1 MLKIVEFVSRHKDNQ
16 GLIDFKP
23 RTRTLIVTDKN
34 AHRVHDEFKAF
45 VAQGVHNETSRMYET
60 FNELDPVGANRA
72 LAHFLI
78 DNPDAQPHKVE
89 SVLKSELVKH
99 TTTKHWLFDVDMSVR
114 TKDEV
119 VAFINDLSDKAVI
132 DVRDTKSG
140 YAVVTEHGFDV
151 RALTER
157 YPDIEVKR
165 TNGSLY
171 VTSQT
176 KVWSA

>member
-1 MLKIVEFVSRHKDNQ
+1 MLKIVEFVSRNKDNQ

-34 AHRVHDEFKAF
+34 AHHVDDEFKAF
-45 VAQGVHNETSRMYET
+45 VEQGVYQETSRMYET

-78 DNPDAQPHKVE
+78 DHPDATPDKVQR
-89 SVLKSELVKH
+89 VLKSELVKH
-99 TTTKHWLFDVDMSVR
+99 TITKHWLFDVDMQVR

-119 VAFINDLSDKAVI
+119 VAFINDLSDNAVI

-151 RALTER
+151 RALTKR

-171 VTSQT
+171 VTSRT
-176 KVWSA
+176 KVWS

>member
-34 AHRVHDEFKAF
+34 VHHVNDEFKAF
-45 VAQGVHNETSRMYET
+45 VEQGVYQETSRMYEM

-78 DNPDAQPHKVE
+78 DNPDAQPDKVE

-99 TTTKHWLFDVDMSVR
+99 TTTKHWL
-114 TKDEV
+114 
-119 VAFINDLSDKAVI
+119 
-132 DVRDTKSG
+132 
-140 YAVVTEHGFDV
+140 
-151 RALTER
+151 
-157 YPDIEVKR
+157 
-165 TNGSLY
+165 Y

-176 KVWSA
+176 KVWSAWNR